1 MAMLI
6 AKKVVILGSICA
18 VVLFF
23 LGKSDWNLIKKLV
36 GYNVP
41 TLTETPYVSPSL
53 SDANFLKLPAG
64 FSVSVF
70 AKDLENP
77 RVMIFD
83 AKARMVVSETAA
95 GRVVALEDKDKD
107 GKAEN
112 KTVLLS
118 GLRFPHGLAF
128 FTNPSTKT
136 TYLYVAEAHQVAR
149 YRYDVVAGKI
159 LDAKDQNIASF
170 SPDGRHFTRTIA
182 LGPNLRKNALLT
194 GNNPVIK
201 GTLSTTK
208 LYISVGSSCDVC
220 MEDSWKRGSILES
233 DPEGTYTAEFAG
245 GLRNAVFFTF
255 HPVTGQIWATEMGRD
270 NLGDDLP
277 PDEINIVESEKKYGW
292 PFCYGQQVRD
302 QTFKVSKIERT
313 DLTDDCSKTA
323 PSHIDIPAHSA
334 PLGLAFVNNHNWP
347 AEWQN
352 DLLVAYHGSWNRS
365 TPTGYKIV
373 RFKLDEKGTYQGV
386 EDFITGWLK
395 TSNQQPVTSNQI
407 YGRPADLKF
416 DGTGNLYITDDK
428 AGVIYKVKPI

>member
-1 MAMLI
+1 M
-6 AKKVVILGSICA
+6 KKRVILI
-18 VVLFF
+18 VVVVFIF
-23 LGKSDWNLIKKLV
+23 IFGVFSRTDWRLLKKLA

-41 TLTETPYVSPSL
+41 VLTETPYVSPSL

-77 RVMIFD
+77 RVMTFD
-83 AKARMVVSETAA
+83 SQGRMVVSETAA
-95 GRVVALEDKDKD
+95 GRVVALEDSD
-107 GKAEN
+107 GDGQAES

-118 GLRFPHGLAF
+118 GLRSPHGLAF
-128 FTNPSTKT
+128 YVDPVTKT
-136 TYLYVAEAHQVAR
+136 VYLYIAEAHQVAR
-149 YRYDVVAGKI
+149 YRYDAVVGKV
-159 LDAKDQNIASF
+159 LDVKGQNIVSF

-182 LGPNLRKNALLT
+182 FGPNLRKNALLT
-194 GNNPVIK
+194 GNSPVIK

-220 MEDSWKRGSILES
+220 MEDSWKRATILES
-233 DPEGTYTAEFAG
+233 DPDGSYTAEFAG

-270 NLGDDLP
+270 NLGDNLP

-302 QTFKVSKIERT
+302 VKFKVDKILRT

-323 PSHIDIPAHSA
+323 SAHIDLSAHSA
-334 PLGLAFVNNHNWP
+334 PLGLAFIVDSRWP

-352 DLLVAYHGSWNRS
+352 NLLVAYHGSWNRS
-365 TPTGYKIV
+365 APTGYKIV
-373 RFKLDEKGTYQGV
+373 RFKLNDQGKYLGV
-386 EDFITGWLK
+386 EDFITGWYDGK
-395 TSNQQPVTSNQI
+395 NI

-416 DGTGNLYITDDK
+416 DSNGSLYVSDDK
-428 AGVIYKVKPI
+428 AGVIYRIVKN